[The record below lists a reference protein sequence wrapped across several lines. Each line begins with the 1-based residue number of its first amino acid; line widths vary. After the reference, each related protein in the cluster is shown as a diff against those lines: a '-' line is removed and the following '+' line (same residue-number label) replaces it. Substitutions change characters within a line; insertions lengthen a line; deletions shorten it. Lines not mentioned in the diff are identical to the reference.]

1 MGALGLAAYFG
12 GDAGNTTMPDHLT
25 SPSLTTPMLRQIAME
40 PGRACP
46 APGEVHIVDQMI
58 AERSRGLRSHP
69 LWPLMRPFLWKI
81 LHYREAVE
89 LADTV
94 ATMSAEELFAHAAG
108 QLSLDVRARG
118 VEHIPSEGGFMVVC
132 NHPTGI
138 ADGLAMYEMLKARRP
153 DMVFMANRD
162 ALRVNIRL
170 ADMIVPVEW
179 REGAK
184 SAAKAKE
191 TLKLTAR
198 AIEREVAL
206 VIFPSGRL
214 ATWREGA
221 LTERPWMPS
230 AVALAKKHDLPIVPM
245 NMAARNSGLFYLV
258 SRFSQELRDM
268 TVFHELLNKKG
279 ARFDLT
285 VGAPIDPATL
295 GDTARETER
304 LQAYC
309 TGALARDPKAVFEP
323 MAHEPAPRLAGAPSN
338 DA

>member
-1 MGALGLAAYFG
+1 MRNEFASPLSQNLLRELA
-12 GDAGNTTMPDHLT
+12 
-25 SPSLTTPMLRQIAME
+25 RE
-40 PGRACP
+40 PGRARP
-46 APGEVHIVDQMI
+46 APGEIHIVDQMI
-58 AERSRGLRSHP
+58 AERSEGLRSHP
-69 LWPLMRPFLWKI
+69 LWPLMRPALWRI
-81 LHYREAVE
+81 LHYREAVD

-94 ATMSAEELFAHAAG
+94 APMTAEATFAYASDF
-108 QLSLDVRARG
+108 LSMDVRGTGLDR
-118 VEHIPSEGGFMVVC
+118 IPASGGFMVVC

-138 ADGLAMYEMLKARRP
+138 ADGIAMYDLLKARRP

-170 ADMIVPVEW
+170 ADMLIPVEW

-191 TLKLTAR
+191 TLRLTAR
-198 AIEREVAL
+198 AIERGVAL

-214 ATWREGA
+214 AAWRDGA

-230 AVALAKKHDLPIVPM
+230 AVALARKHRLPIVPM
-245 NMAARNSGLFYLV
+245 HMSARNSGLFYLV

-279 ARFDLT
+279 KQFDIT
-285 VGAPIDPATL
+285 VGHPIDPATL
-295 GDTARETER
+295 GDTTAATAALQRHCTHALVADPDARFDPDAR
-304 LQAYC
+304 L
-309 TGALARDPKAVFEP
+309 DP
-323 MAHEPAPRLAGAPSN
+323 